1 MLFTATST
9 PRKTESDFYKEIV
22 SIRDRYPASDI
33 DNFFYS
39 CQPSIIDMFYLHLK
53 SAPPLF
59 ASFIC
64 LASSF
69 FSLFVPWSRP
79 NLTIDESEYQ
89 ISLPVDFGLLEFFS
103 GQEIDKRYEPFMYAA
118 VMAVLFLALSTF
130 FSISSVVI
138 SAVCFLKYR
147 RIFFDGQNLLLVFA
161 ISSNLL
167 AVGSYIFTTV
177 SYMDG
182 GSYITGVWLNAS
194 TILTGLFC
202 GLLSIYADAEIK
214 GTAHDMRT
222 LHLQERAATSSYMS
236 IDQS

>member
-1 MLFTATST
+1 
-9 PRKTESDFYKEIV
+9 
-22 SIRDRYPASDI
+22 
-33 DNFFYS
+33 
-39 CQPSIIDMFYLHLK
+39 MFYLHLK
-53 SAPPLF
+53 SAPPFF

-79 NLTIDESEYQ
+79 NLTIDESEYE
-89 ISLPVDFGLLEFFS
+89 ISLPVDIGLLEIFAHQKF
-103 GQEIDKRYEPFMYAA
+103 DPRYEPFMYAA
-118 VMAVLFLALSTF
+118 VMAVLFLALSTL
-130 FSISSVVI
+130 FSISSVVS

-147 RIFFDGQNLLLVFA
+147 RIFFDGQNLLLVFT
-161 ISSNLL
+161 ISFNLL

-202 GLLSIYADAEIK
+202 GLLSIFADSEIK
-214 GTAHDMRT
+214 RNAYDTRT
-222 LHLQERAATSSYMS
+222 LQLQERAAMSSYMS